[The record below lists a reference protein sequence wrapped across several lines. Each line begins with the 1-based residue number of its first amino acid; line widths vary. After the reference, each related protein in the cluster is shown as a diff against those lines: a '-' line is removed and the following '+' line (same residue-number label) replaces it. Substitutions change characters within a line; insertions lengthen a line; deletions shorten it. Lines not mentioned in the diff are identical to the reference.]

1 MPRVQFI
8 GQVSLSY
15 GNTLPELCS
24 KLKNFGVGRMFIR
37 SAQDQN
43 KGIHLNLNFVKFNI
57 IEKKLRILI
66 EVSYVVLTKS
76 RPTITRTPPKVI
88 IGKLDEIS
96 ALTRKP
102 PDVQSEFFGRIVDRG
117 VALNS
122 GREMKIPS
130 AINPDWRLIRKED
143 EEYYRQNTNKTQ
155 QSSDQTRDQS
165 STSSLQ
171 EHIPDII
178 KFWART
184 NG

>member
-1 MPRVQFI
+1 
-8 GQVSLSY
+8 
-15 GNTLPELCS
+15 
-24 KLKNFGVGRMFIR
+24 
-37 SAQDQN
+37 
-43 KGIHLNLNFVKFNI
+43 
-57 IEKKLRILI
+57 
-66 EVSYVVLTKS
+66 VLTKS

>member
-8 GQVSLSY
+8 GQISLSF

-24 KLKNFGVGRMFIR
+24 KLKNFGVGRMFVR
-37 SAQDQN
+37 TAQDQN
-43 KGIHLNLNFVKFNI
+43 RGNTISSITYFNVYYVFFV
-57 IEKKLRILI
+57 

-76 RPTITRTPPKVI
+76 RPTITQTPPKVI
-88 IGKLDEIS
+88 IGKLEEI
-96 ALTRKP
+96 AAITRKAV
-102 PDVQSEFFGRIVDRG
+102 DTQSEFYGRIVDRG
-117 VALNS
+117 VVLNG
-122 GREMKIPS
+122 GRDMKISS

-143 EEYYRQNTNKTQ
+143 EEYYRKNTIKTQ
-155 QSSDQTRDQS
+155 DISEKNRDQTS
-165 STSSLQ
+165 VNPLQ